1 MSKVSIELDTQTQEL
16 KVVVDGK
23 ALDNVTSASVYKYRD
38 YYDDEEERV
47 SVSISQRIEPEIK
60 GDVCTHIML
69 SASANGD
76 LVADKASET
85 DLQRSISGFLN
96 SKRKR

>member
-16 KVVVDGK
+16 KVTVDGK
-23 ALDNVTSASVYKYRD
+23 ALDNVKSASVYQYKD
-38 YYDDEEERV
+38 YYDGDKEKV
-47 SVSISQRIEPEIK
+47 SVNISQMIEPETE
-60 GDVCTHIML
+60 GDMCTCIML

-76 LVADKASET
+76 IVADKTAET
-85 DLQRSISGFLN
+85 ELQRSISGFLN